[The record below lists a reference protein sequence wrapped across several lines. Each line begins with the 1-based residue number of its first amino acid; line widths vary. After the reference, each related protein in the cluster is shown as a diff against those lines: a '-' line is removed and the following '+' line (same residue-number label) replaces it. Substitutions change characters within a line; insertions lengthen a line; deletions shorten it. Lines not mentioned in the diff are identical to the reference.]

1 MDKKLVLFDLDGT
14 LLPQD
19 QDEFIGMYFSLLV
32 KKLAELGLPASTAEE
47 QKLLSGA
54 VWQGTLAMMKNDG
67 SKTNEERFFE
77 VFKNLSG
84 IDMMPLKSELEKF
97 YKNEFN
103 LVASVCGKNPLVR
116 AAVDRLVEKGCR
128 IAVATNPLFPLSAN
142 ESRLKWAGLDI
153 DEFEYCTCYENSAY
167 CKPNLKY
174 YENILKRLG
183 VRSKDCLMVGND
195 VREDMVARELG
206 MDVFLVTD
214 CIINPEN
221 RDLDDYPHGSWQD
234 FLSYIEK

>member
-1 MDKKLVLFDLDGT
+1 MDKKVVLFDLDGT

-19 QDEFIGMYFSLLV
+19 QDKFIAAYFGVLV
-32 KKLAELGLPASTAEE
+32 AKLAKLGLPAESVEE
-47 QKLLSGA
+47 QKALAAA
-54 VWQGTLAMMKNDG
+54 VWAGTRAMMKNDG
-67 SKTNEERFFE
+67 SMTNEQRFFKTFGE
-77 VFKNLSG
+77 VMG
-84 IDMMPLKSELEKF
+84 VDMLPMKPEFDKF
-97 YKNEFN
+97 YENEFQT
-103 LVASVCGKNPLVR
+103 VSAVCGKNPLVR
-116 AAVDRLVEKGCR
+116 AAVDLLKEREIR
-128 IAVATNPLFPLSAN
+128 IAIATNPLFPLVAN
-142 ESRLKWAGLDI
+142 KHRVGWAGLDI
-153 DEFEYCTCYENSAY
+153 DEFEYCTCYENSSY

-183 VRSKDCLMVGND
+183 VRAKDCLMVGND

-221 RDLDDYPHGSWQD
+221 CDLDDYPHGSWQD